1 MQYYDDAAGILRSI
15 ILSAIAPHRL
25 ATAPPQ
31 QLVQSPSQEERASHD
46 FAERAA
52 TEELPNFLPYAA
64 VDSTDEFEDRCARP
78 DLACTDSACGK
89 LIVCGI
95 AVIIQTLACVSLS
108 LSHHCEQQPAVAG
121 SDILCFAVL
130 TWHNL

>member
-31 QLVQSPSQEERASHD
+31 QLVQSPSQEERACHD
-46 FAERAA
+46 FDRQA

-64 VDSTDEFEDRCARP
+64 VDNTDELEERCS
-78 DLACTDSACGK
+78 LVACNAFRACCYYATHLPVDKQEQWWRAEEHTQATEG
-89 LIVCGI
+89 C
-95 AVIIQTLACVSLS
+95 TL
-108 LSHHCEQQPAVAG
+108 P
-121 SDILCFAVL
+121 
-130 TWHNL
+130 

>member
-31 QLVQSPSQEERASHD
+31 QLVQSPSQEERACHD
-46 FAERAA
+46 FNRQA

-64 VDSTDEFEDRCARP
+64 VDITDELEERY
-78 DLACTDSACGK
+78 
-89 LIVCGI
+89 LIAPLGE
-95 AVIIQTLACVSLS
+95 A
-108 LSHHCEQQPAVAG
+108 
-121 SDILCFAVL
+121 
-130 TWHNL
+130 